1 MTENLK
7 ILNDNDLALKVQ
19 KQDGN
24 SGSAFNELYSRHSR
38 RIYLYCRKAL
48 GDGPVADDIYQEI
61 FIKFYHAIING
72 YEMPSVQFYLL
83 KIARNLCLNHKR
95 DNKVFLIELEDFHI
109 PSDDNS
115 IESEEVSKL
124 VNMALE
130 LIPEEHKEAFIL
142 QVYQGM
148 SYNEI
153 AELTGVPLTTVRNR
167 IVRAKRKLRE
177 ILLPYFESNRV

>member
-1 MTENLK
+1 MEENLK
-7 ILNDNDLALKVQ
+7 ILSDKELARRLRANPESG
-19 KQDGN
+19 GN
-24 SGSAFNELYSRHSR
+24 AFKELYGRHSR

-48 GDGPVADDIYQEI
+48 GEGPNADDVFQEI
-61 FIKFYHAIING
+61 FIRFYNAAVKG

-95 DNKVFLIELEDFHI
+95 DNRAMLVELEDFHI
-109 PSDDNS
+109 PDNDS
-115 IESEEVSKL
+115 ALESEEVSKL
-124 VNMALE
+124 VNTALD

-148 SYNEI
+148 TYAEI
-153 AELTGVPLTTVRNR
+153 AELTDVPLTTVRNR
-167 IVRAKRKLRE
+167 VVRAKRKLRE